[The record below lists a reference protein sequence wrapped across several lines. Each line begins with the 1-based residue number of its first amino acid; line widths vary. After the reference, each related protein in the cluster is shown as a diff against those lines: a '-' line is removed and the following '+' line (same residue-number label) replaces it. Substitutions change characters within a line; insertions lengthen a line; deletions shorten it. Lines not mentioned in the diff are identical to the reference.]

1 MKFSIIIS
9 NTSRSL
15 SYLKGLKKNN
25 LTPNEIFH
33 IDNGSNVKISKQLKK
48 VGLTF
53 NKVKM
58 RCFKLPS
65 LKKRVAKNILKS
77 KTKNII
83 YSGYPGE
90 IIKDQILLKN
100 KNIIHS
106 HPGKLPMFKGST
118 TIYYSLLKSGKIFC
132 STIILGKNLD
142 SGRLLFLKKYKLP
155 KNIKL
160 IDESYDNYIRTN
172 NIIYVIK
179 NFNKIRPKKQK
190 SNKFSPYYVAH
201 PILRSIV
208 FNNF

>member
-33 IDNGSNVKISKQLKK
+33 IDNGSNIKISKQLKK

-118 TIYYSLLKSGKIFC
+118 TIYYSLLESGKIFC
-132 STIILGKNLD
+132 SDGSHFSAI
-142 SGRLLFLKKYKLP
+142 FL
-155 KNIKL
+155 
-160 IDESYDNYIRTN
+160 R
-172 NIIYVIK
+172 
-179 NFNKIRPKKQK
+179 
-190 SNKFSPYYVAH
+190 
-201 PILRSIV
+201 
-208 FNNF
+208 